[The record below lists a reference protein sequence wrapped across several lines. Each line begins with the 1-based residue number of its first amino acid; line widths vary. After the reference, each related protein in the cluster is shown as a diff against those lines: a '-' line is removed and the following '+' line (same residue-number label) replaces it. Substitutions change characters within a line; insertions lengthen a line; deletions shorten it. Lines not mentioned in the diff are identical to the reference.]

1 MKALAEFDALLPEQ
15 DPREDLLNK
24 AGLL

>member
-1 MKALAEFDALLPEQ
+1 MKALAEFEALLPAQ